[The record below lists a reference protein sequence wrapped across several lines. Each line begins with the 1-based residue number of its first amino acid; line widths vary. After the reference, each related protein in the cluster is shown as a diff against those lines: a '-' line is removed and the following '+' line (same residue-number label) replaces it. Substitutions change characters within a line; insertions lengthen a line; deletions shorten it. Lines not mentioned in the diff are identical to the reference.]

1 MSIRLA
7 AYLII
12 AATLLICGL
21 STGAQAYYLVA
32 FTLLILL
39 LISLVSVLWA
49 LMTVKVEMKG
59 LKARVVR
66 GETLM
71 TIFTVSHASLLPVSA
86 VRLRLSVPSA
96 FSPSQEVSVPALPF
110 VKKPFRWRINCPH
123 RGVFEAGITRIYVSD
138 LFGLLTLSRKSGMK
152 LVRVDVAPRVPDAPP
167 MELRGGDIG
176 PETIR
181 SADEDNAS
189 PSDVRKWQDG
199 DPLKK
204 VHWKLTMRRREI
216 MVRVYEES
224 ARPDTLVIPDL
235 TEVSAM
241 RDQALAIED
250 CVCEACA
257 GAVKAQLEAGYPVR
271 MPLTSKTPSEIA
283 GQFPADVASFVD
295 ALMRVKFD
303 SPYEYEQVLI
313 QMMRRMSRTG
323 GAVIVTPH
331 LTSRIADLAA
341 RMQRSGVRTR
351 LIWISDTRLDQSL
364 EMMERLRMENVDVS
378 RTDPWSIS
386 APGEPAARNA
396 DNF

>member
-1 MSIRLA
+1 MNIKLA

-12 AATLLICGL
+12 AATLMICGL
-21 STGAQAYYLVA
+21 STGAQAYYLIA

-39 LISLVSVLWA
+39 LISFISVLWA

-59 LKARVVR
+59 LKARVGR

-71 TIFTVSHASLLPVSA
+71 TIFTVRHSSLLPVSA

-110 VKKPFRWRINCPH
+110 AKKLFRWRINCPH
-123 RGVFEAGITRIYVSD
+123 RGVYDAGITRIYVSD
-138 LFGLLTLSRKSGMK
+138 LFGLVTLSRKSGMK
-152 LVRVDVAPRVPDAPP
+152 LVRVDVAPRIPDALP
-167 MELRGGDIG
+167 MELKGGDIG
-176 PETIR
+176 PETISR
-181 SADEDNAS
+181 ADEDTAS

-204 VHWKLTMRRREI
+204 VHWKLTMRRREV

-235 TEVSAM
+235 TEISAM

-271 MPLTSKTPSEIA
+271 MPLTSQSPAEIT
-283 GQFPADVASFVD
+283 GQFPQDLHSFVD

-303 SPYEYEQVLI
+303 SPYEYEQVLTLM
-313 QMMRRMSRTG
+313 QRRMSRTG
-323 GAVIVTPH
+323 GAVVVTPH

-341 RMQRSGVRTR
+341 RMQQSGVNTR
-351 LIWISDTRLDQSL
+351 VIWISDSSLDPSL
-364 EMMERLRMENVDVS
+364 EMVERLRMENVRVDRV
-378 RTDPWSIS
+378 DPW
-386 APGEPAARNA
+386 GPAA
-396 DNF
+396 

>member
-1 MSIRLA
+1 MNIKLA

-21 STGAQAYYLVA
+21 STGAQAYYLIA

-39 LISLVSVLWA
+39 LISFISVLWA

-71 TIFTVSHASLLPVSA
+71 TIFTVRHSSLLPVSA

-110 VKKPFRWRINCPH
+110 AKKLFRWRINCPH
-123 RGVFEAGITRIYVSD
+123 RGVYDAGITRIYVSD
-138 LFGLLTLSRKSGMK
+138 LFGLVTLSRKSGMK
-152 LVRVDVAPRVPDAPP
+152 LVRVDVAPRVPDALP
-167 MELRGGDIG
+167 MELKGGDIG
-176 PETIR
+176 PETISR
-181 SADEDNAS
+181 ADEDTAS

-204 VHWKLTMRRREI
+204 VHWKLTMRRREV

-235 TEVSAM
+235 TEISAM

-271 MPLTSKTPSEIA
+271 MPLTSETPSEIA
-283 GQFPADVASFVD
+283 GQFPADVAAFVD

-303 SPYEYEQVLI
+303 SPYEYEQVLM

-331 LTSRIADLAA
+331 LTSRIADLAV

-351 LIWISDTRLDQSL
+351 LVWISDTRLDQSL

-386 APGEPAARNA
+386 DPGEPAAKSA
-396 DNF
+396 DDF

>member
-1 MSIRLA
+1 MNIRLA
-7 AYLII
+7 AYIII

-32 FTLLILL
+32 FTHIILL
-39 LISLVSVLWA
+39 LISFVSALWA

-71 TIFTVSHASLLPVSA
+71 TIFTVRHASLLPVSA
-86 VRLRLSVPSA
+86 VRLRISVPSA

-110 VKKPFRWRINCPH
+110 AKKLFRWRINCPH
-123 RGVFEAGITRIYVSD
+123 RGVFDAGITRIYVSD
-138 LFGLLTLSRKSGMK
+138 LFGLVTLSRKSGMK
-152 LVRVDVAPRVPDAPP
+152 LVRVDVAPRGPDAPP
-167 MELRGGDIG
+167 MELKGGDIG
-176 PETIR
+176 PETISR
-181 SADEDNAS
+181 ADEDTAS
-189 PSDVRKWQDG
+189 PSDVRKWQEG

-204 VHWKLTMRRREI
+204 VHWKLTMRRREV

-271 MPLTSKTPSEIA
+271 MPLTSNTPSEIA
-283 GQFPADVASFVD
+283 GQFPADVAAFVD

-303 SPYEYEQVLI
+303 SPYEYEQVLML
-313 QMMRRMSRTG
+313 MMRRMSRTG
-323 GAVIVTPH
+323 GVVIVTPH

-378 RTDPWSIS
+378 RTDPWSMD
-386 APGEPAARNA
+386 APGESAARSA
-396 DNF
+396 GDF

>member
-1 MSIRLA
+1 MNIRLA
-7 AYLII
+7 AYIII

-32 FTLLILL
+32 FTLIILL
-39 LISLVSVLWA
+39 LLSFVSALWA

-71 TIFTVSHASLLPVSA
+71 TIFTVRHASLLPVSA

-110 VKKPFRWRINCPH
+110 AKKLFRWRINCPH
-123 RGVFEAGITRIYVSD
+123 RGVFDAGITRIYVSD
-138 LFGLLTLSRKSGMK
+138 LFGLVTLSRKSGMK

-167 MELRGGDIG
+167 MELKGGDIG
-176 PETIR
+176 PETISR
-181 SADEDNAS
+181 ADEDTAS
-189 PSDVRKWQDG
+189 PSDVRKWQEG

-204 VHWKLTMRRREI
+204 VHWKLTMRRREV

-271 MPLTSKTPSEIA
+271 MPLTSNTPSEIA
-283 GQFPADVASFVD
+283 GQFPADVAAFVD

-303 SPYEYEQVLI
+303 SPYEYEQVLML
-313 QMMRRMSRTG
+313 MMRRMSRTG

-351 LIWISDTRLDQSL
+351 LVWISDTRLDQSL

-378 RTDPWSIS
+378 RTDPWSMD
-386 APGEPAARNA
+386 APGESAARSA
-396 DNF
+396 GDF

>member
-1 MSIRLA
+1 MSIKLA
-7 AYLII
+7 AYIII
-12 AATLLICGL
+12 AATLMICGL

-32 FTLLILL
+32 FTLILLL
-39 LISLVSVLWA
+39 LISFISVIWA

-71 TIFTVSHASLLPVSA
+71 TIFTVRHASLLPVSA

-110 VKKPFRWRINCPH
+110 AKKLFRWRINCPH
-123 RGVFEAGITRIYVSD
+123 RGVFDAGITRIYVSD
-138 LFGLLTLSRKSGMK
+138 LFGLVTLSRKSGMK
-152 LVRVDVAPRVPDAPP
+152 LVRVDVAPRVPEELP
-167 MELRGGDIG
+167 MELKGGDIG
-176 PETIR
+176 PETISR
-181 SADEDNAS
+181 ADEDTAS

-204 VHWKLTMRRREI
+204 VHWKLTMRRREV

-235 TEVSAM
+235 TEISAM

-250 CVCEACA
+250 CICEACA
-257 GAVKAQLEAGYPVR
+257 GAVKAQLDAGYPVR
-271 MPLTSKTPSEIA
+271 MPLTSKNPSEIA
-283 GQFPADVASFVD
+283 GQFPADLATFVD

-303 SPYEYEQVLI
+303 SPYEYEQVLM

-378 RTDPWSIS
+378 RTDPWSIN
-386 APGEPAARNA
+386 APGSSARRSA
-396 DNF
+396 DEF